1 MGRIAPAGSNLAM
14 RFVPEVV
21 FALVAVVAGA
31 SCLEA
36 QESQP
41 LFDGRTLAGWKGDER
56 IWSARD
62 GCIVGSS
69 VGMDVRANTFLVW
82 QGEDVVDFEL
92 SFEVRLEGDNNSGV
106 QYRATKVAGREHALH
121 GYQCDVHGEPA
132 YFGMLY
138 EEGGRGILAQH
149 GQQVACASDGSLRVL
164 RQLVQPQKA
173 DLGSWHRMRIVARG
187 NVIRHEVDGVLA
199 VEFVDDSPKASR
211 KGCIGLQLHSGS
223 PMTVMYRN
231 LELKRLPTE
240 EVAVQPV
247 PAGPVP
253 QWIWDGKARDDHEVW
268 FRRSFRMADAPAAAQ
283 LTASCDNNVSVFL
296 NGIEVLKSS
305 TWEAPRTVDVAKHL
319 VAGANALAVYGA
331 NDGGPAGLVLRLR
344 WRMASGEI
352 GAIVTDGSWRTFDDE
367 PAGWEGV
374 AFDDATWR
382 PAVVLGPLGDS
393 GLPWSGR
400 LDADSLVDS
409 LVPPGPQR
417 AVPASELRLAPGL
430 TAERL
435 LLVPRSMG
443 SWVAMCV
450 DDRGRFYASDQG
462 RGLYRITVEQDAP
475 TGTMTRIERVDVDLG
490 GCQGLCWHMGSLY
503 AVQSGGKSGLY
514 RLRDTDGDDR
524 LDQVELLRAL
534 EGDGEHGPHAVEV
547 APDGKNLLVL
557 CGNHVLLPE
566 LAASRLPRNWAEDG
580 ILPKVEDPNGHAV
593 GIKAPGGYVCLV
605 DPDGK
610 RWELLCAGFRNA
622 YDLAVLPNGDVVT
635 FDADMEWDMGL
646 PWYRP
651 TRICQV
657 LSGADYGWRSGSGK
671 WPVDYPDAPPV
682 VCDIGPGSPTGMV
695 TIGNDAVAL
704 DWTFGTTWRLAF
716 DHSTAALTAVPSE
729 FAWGQPFAVADA
741 VQHGS
746 HLYVLTGGR
755 GTPSTLYRIHGHVQ
769 PGGESSQRSSPAR
782 DQRLALEAFHGR
794 VDGAAV
800 EAALPHLGSVDAALR
815 HAARIALESQP
826 VAQWR
831 AAVLGIRPDGNMH
844 AVIEGAMAL
853 ARQGAP
859 GDLAPLV
866 RFLGAVDAAKLDVG
880 GRIAWLRAHEL
891 ALLRLGKPDE
901 AVRNELLQRLEP
913 MLPSGNLRIDREL
926 CAILAHLGSAVVVE
940 RGLALLAPVVPSPVP
955 AWGDLIERNARYGS
969 SIRAML
975 DNMPPSDQVGI
986 AWALRTVPHGWTLE
1000 QRVAFF
1006 DFVAAARQRKG
1017 GHSYGGY
1024 LTRMV
1029 DAVWEAC
1036 SEAERNVLAQ
1046 AAGKARTEPAA
1057 FVATPPKGPGRSWEL
1072 DEAVSL
1078 ARNGMKDRDFAA
1090 GRNLFHASSCAAC
1103 HRFTGEGGNVGPDLS
1118 SLGNKFSAAD
1128 VLEATLEPSRVISD
1142 QYAGSIVRTKD
1153 GNSHF
1158 GRVVPVLADGK
1169 LVAHEVWPAVAEP
1182 QPFRVPADQVAA
1194 VEPSKTSPMPRGLVD
1209 RLSPELLDL
1218 LAYLLSRGDP
1228 KDPMFRQA
1236 VAPSAPAGS
1245 VPPAGK

>member
-1 MGRIAPAGSNLAM
+1 M

-21 FALVAVVAGA
+21 FLLLAVVAGA
-31 SCLEA
+31 SRLTA
-36 QESQP
+36 QEAQP
-41 LFDGRTLAGWKGDER
+41 LFDGKTLAGWKGDER
-56 IWSARD
+56 IWSVRD

-69 VGMDVRANTFLVW
+69 ATTSVAANTFLVW
-82 QGEDVVDFEL
+82 QGEDVADFEL
-92 SFEVRLEGDNNSGV
+92 SFEVRLEGNNNSGV
-106 QYRATKVAGREHALH
+106 QYRAMTVAGREYALH
-121 GYQCDVHGEPA
+121 GYQCDVHGDPS

-164 RQLVQPQKA
+164 RQIAKPQQV
-173 DLGSWHRMRIVARG
+173 DLAKWHRMRIVARG
-187 NVIRHEVDGVLA
+187 NRVQHEVDGVLA

-211 KGCIGLQLHSGS
+211 KGRIGLQLHSGS
-223 PMTVMYRN
+223 PMTVSYRE
-231 LELKRLPTE
+231 LRLKRLATE

-247 PAGPVP
+247 PPGPVP
-253 QWIWDGKARDDHEVW
+253 QWIWDGKARDDHETW
-268 FRRSFRMADAPAAAQ
+268 FRRTFRMADVPAAAQ

-296 NGIEVLKSS
+296 NGTEVLKSS
-305 TWEAPRTVDVAKHL
+305 TWEAPRVVDVTKHMA
-319 VAGANALAVYGA
+319 VGMNALAVYGA

-344 WRMASGEI
+344 WRMANGAI
-352 GAIVTDGSWRTFDDE
+352 GAIVTDGSWRTLGDE
-367 PAGWEGV
+367 PAGWESI
-374 AFDDATWR
+374 AFDDSAWK
-382 PAVVLGPLGDS
+382 PAVVLGPLGGE
-393 GLPWSGR
+393 GLPWSSR
-400 LDADSLVDS
+400 LGADSLTDS

-417 AVPASELRLAPGL
+417 ASPASELRLAPGL

-435 LLVPRSMG
+435 LMVPRNLG
-443 SWVAMCV
+443 SWVSLCM
-450 DDRGRFYASDQG
+450 DDRGRLYASDQG
-462 RGLYRITVEQDAP
+462 RGLYRITIEEDA
-475 TGTMTRIERVDVDLG
+475 GEGAVSRIDRIDVDLR
-490 GCQGLCWHMGSLY
+490 GCQGLCWHMGALY

-514 RLRDTDGDDR
+514 RLRDTDGDDK
-524 LDQVELLRAL
+524 LDQVELLREL
-534 EGDGEHGPHAVEV
+534 KGDGEHGPHAVVV
-547 APDGKNLLVL
+547 APDGRNLLVL
-557 CGNHVLLPE
+557 CGNHVQLPQ
-566 LAASRLPRNWAEDG
+566 LDASRMPRNWGEDG
-580 ILPKVEDPNGHAV
+580 ILPKSEDPNGHAV

-635 FDADMEWDMGL
+635 YDADMEWDMGL

-671 WPVDYPDAPPV
+671 WPADYPDAPPA

-695 TIGNDAVAL
+695 AIGNDALAL

-716 DHSTAALTAVPSE
+716 DRSTAALTARVSE
-729 FAWGQPFAVADA
+729 FAWGQPFPVTDA
-741 VQHGS
+741 VQHGE

-755 GTPSTLYRIHGHVQ
+755 GTPSSLYRIHGHMT
-769 PGGESSQRSSPAR
+769 PGVDAIQSSSRAR
-782 DQRLALEAFHGR
+782 DQRLVLEAFHGR
-794 VDGAAV
+794 VDGAAI
-800 EAALPHLGSVDAALR
+800 EAALPHLDSADAALR

-831 AAVLGIRPDGNMH
+831 DAVLGLRAGDSARG
-844 AVIEGAMAL
+844 ALEGALAL
-853 ARQGAP
+853 ARQGDP
-859 GDLAPLV
+859 SDLAPLV
-866 RFLGAVDAAKLDVG
+866 QFLGSVDAAGLDVV
-880 GRIAWLRAHEL
+880 GRLAWLRAHEL
-891 ALLRLGKPDE
+891 ALLRLGKPD
-901 AVRNELLQRLEP
+901 AGVRMALLQRLEP
-913 MLPSGNLRIDREL
+913 MLPSGNLRVDREL
-926 CAILAHLGSAVVVE
+926 CALLAHLGSPVVVE
-940 RGLALLAPVVPSPVP
+940 RGLALLAPMVPSPVP
-955 AWGDLIERNARYGS
+955 EWGDLIERNDRYGS
-969 SIRAML
+969 AIRAML
-975 DNMPPSDQVGI
+975 DNMPPADQFGI

-1000 QRVAFF
+1000 QRVAYF
-1006 DFVAAARQRKG
+1006 DFIAAARQRKG

-1029 DAVWEAC
+1029 DAVWDAC

-1046 AAGKARTEPAA
+1046 AAGKARTEPVA

-1078 ARNGMKDRDFAA
+1078 ARNGMKERDFAA

-1103 HRFTGEGGNVGPDLS
+1103 HRFAGEGGNVGPDLS
-1118 SLGNKFSAAD
+1118 SLGNKFSAGD
-1128 VLEATLEPSRVISD
+1128 VLEATLDPSRVISD

-1158 GRVVPVLADGK
+1158 GRVVPVFVDGK

-1182 QPFRVPADQVAA
+1182 KPIRVPADEVAA
-1194 VEPSKTSPMPRGLVD
+1194 VEPSKISPMPRGLVD
-1209 RLSPELLDL
+1209 RLSPDELLDL
-1218 LAYLLSRGDP
+1218 LAYTLSRGDP
-1228 KDPMFRQA
+1228 KDPMFRKA